1 MLLLQPLQSS
11 RIIAPTGFSPSRG
24 YAWNKYSGVQI
35 KKKEIQAG
43 REGSAAKEEETSS
56 IVRQQRTGAW

>member
-11 RIIAPTGFSPSRG
+11 RII
-24 YAWNKYSGVQI
+24 AWNKYSGVQI